1 MLYPLTF
8 QPIFKERIWG
18 GRELERLY
26 GKQIPAGKP
35 IGESWEISDRP
46 GDASV
51 IANGPLAGKDLRWL
65 MENHAAEILGDA
77 KPAAEG
83 RFPLLCKILDAREKL
98 SLQVH
103 PPAGKAAEL
112 KGEPKTEMW
121 FIADAAPDAS
131 LYVGLKRGV
140 TRAEFEKKISD
151 GSVADCFHR
160 IPVQA
165 RATRCFCPAAA
176 STPSATGL
184 VIFEIQQ
191 NSDTTYRVF
200 DWNRVGLDGKPRELH
215 IAQSLASID
224 FNDFEPA
231 LVAADLSNG
240 PNFKYRSLV
249 QDPLFHVTEMVLE
262 NSATLGLDQPVM
274 RVIAVVNGVASVTC
288 GNSNTAAELKAG
300 QFCMLPA
307 SLTEVGISAK
317 PQAAFLCV
325 EAARTNIRPE
335 SFRPPRG
342 PDEHAG
348 GKSRTRPVFVPPPPG
363 HERNRPHANGRAC
376 RLWPRPRPVLP
387 VGPRL
392 RRSQFQTLGPAARR
406 PDRESLRQ

>member
-1 MLYPLTF
+1 MLYPF
-8 QPIFKERIWG
+8 VFEPIFKDRIWG

-26 GKQIPAGKP
+26 AKKIPAGQP
-35 IGESWEISDRP
+35 TGESWEISDRP

-103 PPAGKAAEL
+103 PPASKAAEL

-121 FIADAAPDAS
+121 FIADAASDAS

-160 IPVQA
+160 IPVKA
-165 RATRCFCPAAA
+165 GDTMFL
-176 STPSATGL
+176 PSGRVHAIGDGL

-224 FNDFEPA
+224 FNDFEPK
-231 LVAADLSNG
+231 LVPTKYNQAAK
-240 PNFKYRSLV
+240 FKYRHLV
-249 QDPLFHVTEMVLE
+249 QDPLFNVQEMVFEAAGSIVL
-262 NSATLGLDQPVM
+262 AGQLL
-274 RVIAVVNGVASVTC
+274 RIIAVVKGIAEVVDAASKVSIT
-288 GNSNTAAELKAG
+288 LQPG
-300 QFCMLPA
+300 QFGLIPA
-307 SLTEVGISAK
+307 SLKGVEIKAQ
-317 PQAAFLCV
+317 PQTTFLCV
-325 EAARTNIRPE
+325 EAEPN
-335 SFRPPRG
+335 
-342 PDEHAG
+342 
-348 GKSRTRPVFVPPPPG
+348 
-363 HERNRPHANGRAC
+363 
-376 RLWPRPRPVLP
+376 
-387 VGPRL
+387 
-392 RRSQFQTLGPAARR
+392 
-406 PDRESLRQ
+406 